1 MSQEK
6 YVGHYVEILKNQLN
20 ETGLKNISL
29 QANLKTYEDIVS
41 DLTNANKLLSEK
53 NELAKQE
60 GMETVGQELQQKLNE
75 IENLKKQIVDAR
87 ADEQRKRNDEISA
100 LRSRITELQN
110 KVGDGAR
117 AVSELEKLKQQVSH
131 LDTFRNQ
138 LIQAQADLSNKE
150 RTIHS
155 LNETIVTLNQNI
167 NLLTDNNNDLTAKV
181 EDLSKIVENLRPKT
195 EETPIHT
202 KRKTKKAQSVP
213 VDAPI
218 EESVQQEEPKQLAT
232 VEDGG
237 SF

>member
-181 EDLSKIVENLRPKT
+181 EDLSKIVENLSPKT
-195 EETPIHT
+195 EEISTPT
-202 KRKTKKAQSVP
+202 RRKTKKAQSIP
-213 VDAPI
+213 IEAPS